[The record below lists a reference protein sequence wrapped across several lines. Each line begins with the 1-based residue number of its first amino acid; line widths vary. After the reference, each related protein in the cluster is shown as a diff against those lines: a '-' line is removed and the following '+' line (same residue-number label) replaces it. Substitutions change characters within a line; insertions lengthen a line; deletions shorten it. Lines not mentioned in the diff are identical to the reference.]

1 MPRVNPEVLVE
12 ILENLLTQLGTAN
25 SLSRNNEITEI
36 LERVALKV
44 EQIIQTVQRELI
56 EGEKE

>member
-12 ILENLLTQLGTAN
+12 LLETIQTQLGTAN
-25 SLSRNNEITEI
+25 SLSRNNDITTI
-36 LERVALKV
+36 LERVSQKV
-44 EQIIQTVQRELI
+44 EQIIQTIQRELI